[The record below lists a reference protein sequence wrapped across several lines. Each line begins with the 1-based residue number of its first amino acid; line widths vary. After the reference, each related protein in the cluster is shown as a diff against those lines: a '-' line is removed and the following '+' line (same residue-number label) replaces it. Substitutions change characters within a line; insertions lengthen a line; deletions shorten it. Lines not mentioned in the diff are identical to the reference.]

1 LVFSSLKLQRPDY
14 LDVLRAHKLK
24 IDVISRNSKKRFWGT
39 LLLTCLLGGCL
50 AYWYLESTSHK
61 EIKTGFYSDA
71 ELLEKYAAT
80 LKTVGNFLGDIH
92 NPKDGKTCEQKSL
105 VFIQEG
111 KDILNQGLSQLVCSK
126 ELTRH
131 IEGIKNASVIV
142 KSEFES
148 IVSPAEHLDV
158 IFYLQFK
165 GGRWHI
171 QRITDQYSQDYNNQ
185 ISG

>member
-1 LVFSSLKLQRPDY
+1 M
-14 LDVLRAHKLK
+14 
-24 IDVISRNSKKRFWGT
+24 ISRNSKKRFWGT
-39 LLLTCLLGGCL
+39 LLLTCLLGGGL

-92 NPKDGKTCEQKSL
+92 NQKDGKTCEQKSL

-126 ELTRH
+126 ELNRQ
-131 IEGIKNASVIV
+131 IEGVENASVIV
-142 KSEFES
+142 KSKFES

-158 IFYLQFK
+158 FFYLRLK
-165 GGRWHI
+165 GNHWKI
-171 QRITDQYSQDYNNQ
+171 QRITSQYPQAYNNQ